1 GLGHV
6 SRDCFSEIQ
15 KALNAGLMICMTSQ
29 CIWGRTAMT
38 VYNTG
43 RDLLEMGVVPLS
55 DMLPETAIVKV
66 MWVLANS
73 PSINFAKNLMQE
85 NLAFEISPISPIL

>member
-1 GLGHV
+1 
-6 SRDCFSEIQ
+6 
-15 KALNAGLMICMTSQ
+15 
-29 CIWGRTAMT
+29 MT

-43 RDLLEMGVVPLS
+43 RDLLEMGVIPLS

-73 PSINFAKNLMQE
+73 SSLESAKRLMQE
-85 NLAFEISPISPIL
+85 NIAYEISPVSPIV